1 MEQNEKDFL
10 EDNII
15 NYHTISQAGFV
26 RNIELPVLNQYEAL
40 YRKYLNPTYAMCKY
54 CKDDIFGALERLYEY
69 YLSLPQEQVQSFV
82 QKSVEP
88 VQFIVQD
95 SVQPKKRGRPKK

>member
-10 EDNII
+10 EANIL

-40 YRKYLNPTYAMCKY
+40 YRKYLNSTYIMCKY

-69 YLSLPQEQVQSFV
+69 YLALPQAEVQNLV
-82 QKSVEP
+82 QTD
-88 VQFIVQD
+88 VQ
-95 SVQPKKRGRPKK
+95 KKRGRPKK

>member
-1 MEQNEKDFL
+1 MDQNDKDFL
-10 EDNII
+10 EANIL

-40 YRKYLNPTYAMCKY
+40 YRKYLNPTYIMCKY

-69 YLSLPQEQVQSFV
+69 YLSLPQEQVQSLV
-82 QKSVEP
+82 EKSDE
-88 VQFIVQD
+88 
-95 SVQPKKRGRPKK
+95 SVQISVQENVQKKRGRPKK